1 MEEIEDI
8 LEENELAAR
17 FEQML
22 ASGKQAYFDV
32 DDLVVLIDHY
42 MALPNIEMAQEVL
55 NFAEKFYPD
64 SNFVKLQRIRMFFYE
79 GDDEFALKMFDAMEP
94 SESDLENLDFLLDKA
109 DMAFLLNR
117 FDMAITLCKNILKM
131 EPECTDAYIQL
142 CFNYHAQDRYEEF
155 LETFVQ
161 LMAIDDSHENLMFD
175 FSFNFQI
182 KNQYLPAKSL
192 FEKLTEIY
200 PLSKIAW
207 FCLGV
212 SQSALNL
219 HQEAITS
226 FEFCLSLDEEFAGAY
241 FNLANVYHT
250 MQNYPKAIELYHKT
264 FEFESPDALAYSYI
278 GECYLSLEKTDDAFD
293 AFKKA
298 RDLDPE
304 LPEMLMGLALC
315 LSEYGKFESAIH
327 FAEKALTIQPNHAEN
342 VFILY
347 ELYTENGETEKAE
360 ALIDTFCSDS
370 DKLISLYLDFSDI
383 LFQNDKKELA
393 YIILNRA
400 QAFYPEDYSCTYRLA
415 NYCYAEG
422 LITEAL
428 LHLQIALEYDFVRR
442 DIFLNYQPD
451 IADDVQ
457 ISAILTEYEK
467 VNNNK

>member
-1 MEEIEDI
+1 
-8 LEENELAAR
+8 
-17 FEQML
+17 
-22 ASGKQAYFDV
+22 
-32 DDLVVLIDHY
+32 
-42 MALPNIEMAQEVL
+42 
-55 NFAEKFYPD
+55 
-64 SNFVKLQRIRMFFYE
+64 
-79 GDDEFALKMFDAMEP
+79 
-94 SESDLENLDFLLDKA
+94 LDFLLDKA
-109 DMAFLLNR
+109 DIASQLNR
-117 FDMAITLCKNILKM
+117 FDTAITLCKEILKM
-131 EPECTDAYIQL
+131 EPECADAYIQL

-155 LETFVQ
+155 LETFVR

-182 KNQYLPAKSL
+182 KNQYSAAKSL

-250 MQNYPKAIELYHKT
+250 MQNYPKAIELYQKT

-278 GECYLSLEKTDDAFD
+278 GECYLSLEKTDEAFD

-315 LSEYGKFESAIH
+315 LSEYGKLETAIH
-327 FAEKALTIQPNHAEN
+327 YAEKALTIQPNHAEN
-342 VFILY
+342 IFILY
-347 ELYTENGETEKAE
+347 ELYTENDEIEKAE

-383 LFQNDKKELA
+383 LYRNDKKELA
-393 YIILNRA
+393 YMILDRA
-400 QAFYPEDYSCTYRLA
+400 QTFYPEDYSCTYRLA

-422 LITEAL
+422 LIAESL
-428 LHLQIALEYDFVRR
+428 LHLQIALEYDFAHR
-442 DIFLNYQPD
+442 DVFLNYQPD
-451 IADDVQ
+451 IANDIQ